1 MLGGRQ
7 AADGGGWPQL
17 VVPGGTELHTNW
29 MSKAR
34 ICLLAALVLWPGFAS
49 AATIGQGHDWR
60 PLRSG
65 AQALG
70 ISDEMVERIL
80 SAGVE
85 VSCPGTVH
93 QNGGIL
99 NGWFLGGDETSFYTN
114 AHGVIDI
121 GADRQANFI
130 EPLDKCDVRSYRDLL
145 KLGGKATSY
154 ALDLP
159 ANRNDMAVGSFT
171 PQRDSPS
178 QDRARLTLV
187 RAIVGAQALAL
198 PNIDHLSFTQGQ
210 EVLMVSLQPP
220 AMRMPVIQACH
231 IEDINLREVGARPA
245 FHRLRQWLWQ
255 FGRAVFPVR
264 DPSNP
269 SMLLPIALHEGCHEK
284 IGLNTRP
291 GARRTTR
298 RSASCCAGASS
309 SFPHH
314 TGGVLEPLSE
324 LQKWIPLL
332 RFGKTRQTN
341 ILGASRS
348 ESQSERERLWPL
360 PI

>member
-1 MLGGRQ
+1 M
-7 AADGGGWPQL
+7 
-17 VVPGGTELHTNW
+17 HTNW
-29 MSKAR
+29 MSRLR
-34 ICLLAALVLWPGFAS
+34 ICLIAALVLWPGFAS

-70 ISDEMVERIL
+70 ISEEMVERIL

-93 QNGGIL
+93 HNGGIL
-99 NGWFLGGDETSFYTN
+99 NGWFLGSDGPNFYTN

-121 GADRQANFI
+121 GDDRQANFI
-130 EPLDKCDVRSYRDLL
+130 EPLDKCNVRSYRDLL
-145 KLGGKATSY
+145 TRGARAVSY

-159 ANRNDMAVGSFT
+159 ANRNDMAIATFT

-187 RAIVGAQALAL
+187 RAITGAHALAL
-198 PNIDHLSFTQGQ
+198 ADVDHLSFTQGE

-220 AMRMPVIQACH
+220 AMREPVIQACH
-231 IEDINLREVGARPA
+231 IEDINLHDLGPGQL
-245 FHRLRQWLWQ
+245 FTDCDNS
-255 FGRAVFPVR
+255 FGNSAALYFVR

-284 IGLNTRP
+284 LGEHKAWSEEDNTAL
-291 GARRTTR
+291 GIMLR
-298 RSASCCAGASS
+298 RSFFN
-309 SFPHH
+309 FPHR
-314 TGGVLEPLSE
+314 TA
-324 LQKWIPLL
+324 
-332 RFGKTRQTN
+332 
-341 ILGASRS
+341 AS
-348 ESQSERERLWPL
+348 
-360 PI
+360 

>member
-1 MLGGRQ
+1 
-7 AADGGGWPQL
+7 
-17 VVPGGTELHTNW
+17 

-93 QNGGIL
+93 KNGGIL

-231 IEDINLREVGARPA
+231 IEDINLRESGPGQL
-245 FHRLRQWLWQ
+245 FTDCDNS
-255 FGRAVFPVR
+255 FGNSAALYFVR

-284 IGLNTRP
+284 IGEHQPWSEEDNTAL
-291 GARRTTR
+291 GIMLR
-298 RSASCCAGASS
+298 RSFF

-314 TGGVLEPLSE
+314 TAAG
-324 LQKWIPLL
+324 
-332 RFGKTRQTN
+332 
-341 ILGASRS
+341 
-348 ESQSERERLWPL
+348 
-360 PI
+360 